1 MDQIEQTLEPKDPAK
16 PLGAI
21 ADSGLKPAAQLSF
34 AEIDGDGQAG
44 HRPVWVPPHHPYRSG
59 NRGTDQRVGVGE
71 MAGQHVL
78 QGRQRAEWESLR

>member
-44 HRPVWVPPHHPYRSG
+44 HQSV
-59 NRGTDQRVGVGE
+59 
-71 MAGQHVL
+71 
-78 QGRQRAEWESLR
+78 